1 MTVKYICLIGFVILT
16 LLTIPVYWRQSRRWT
31 WGNMGWGAQWTLV
44 SLGFVLILLM
54 IVMGGIRYSNPQTN
68 VINGTMPLP
77 SLQVQPSR

>member
-1 MTVKYICLIGFVILT
+1 M
-16 LLTIPVYWRQSRRWT
+16 
-31 WGNMGWGAQWTLV
+31 
-44 SLGFVLILLM
+44 LLM